1 MIIRVYKMKY
11 DDRTRIVGSWLQQ
24 LLRRY
29 TPPTGMDNETLKDEM
44 VLIVEDV
51 NKHIPS
57 QFNDEMFKGVLIR
70 IDGQIRAIHGA
81 RTWPTIKTFIN
92 ATQEGVKAYDVKQ
105 ITDGTEFSLD
115 RFRLAEKRI
124 LAGEDVD
131 ELYIKDSLSRDQL
144 LERGVVTMDDINK
157 YVDPAA

>member
-1 MIIRVYKMKY
+1 MMKY

-105 ITDGTEFSLD
+105 ITDGTEFTLD

-144 LERGVVTMDDINK
+144 LERGVVTIDDINK

>member
-1 MIIRVYKMKY
+1 MKY

-29 TPPTGMDNETLKDEM
+29 TPPTGMDNETLKEEM

-105 ITDGTEFSLD
+105 ITDGTEFTLD

>member
-1 MIIRVYKMKY
+1 MKY

-57 QFNDEMFKGVLIR
+57 QFNDDMFKGVLIR

-105 ITDGTEFSLD
+105 ITDGTEFTLD

>member
-1 MIIRVYKMKY
+1 MKY

-105 ITDGTEFSLD
+105 ITDGTEFTLD

>member
-1 MIIRVYKMKY
+1 MKY

-105 ITDGTEFSLD
+105 ITDGTEFTLD

-144 LERGVVTMDDINK
+144 LERGVVTIDDINK

>member
-1 MIIRVYKMKY
+1 MMKY

-57 QFNDEMFKGVLIR
+57 QFNDEMFKGVL
-70 IDGQIRAIHGA
+70 
-81 RTWPTIKTFIN
+81 
-92 ATQEGVKAYDVKQ
+92 
-105 ITDGTEFSLD
+105 
-115 RFRLAEKRI
+115 
-124 LAGEDVD
+124 
-131 ELYIKDSLSRDQL
+131 
-144 LERGVVTMDDINK
+144 
-157 YVDPAA
+157 

>member
-1 MIIRVYKMKY
+1 MKY

-29 TPPTGMDNETLKDEM
+29 TPPTGMDNETLKEEM
-44 VLIVEDV
+44 ILIVEDV

-57 QFNDEMFKGVLIR
+57 QFNDDMFKGVLAK

-81 RTWPTIKTFIN
+81 RTWPTIKTFII
-92 ATQEGVKAYDVKQ
+92 ATQESVKAYDVKEL
-105 ITDGTEFSLD
+105 TSSVEFSLD
-115 RFRLAEKRI
+115 RFRMAEKRI

-131 ELYIKDSLSRDQL
+131 DLC
-144 LERGVVTMDDINK
+144 TDDIS
-157 YVDPAA
+157 YTVQIFDTLAGDDED

>member
-1 MIIRVYKMKY
+1 MKY

-105 ITDGTEFSLD
+105 ITNGTEFTLD

>member
-1 MIIRVYKMKY
+1 MKY